1 MWPGKIKVG
10 EWQSLECY
18 SADPHSLQ
26 QCIAMSCS
34 MLPRRLRV
42 KISTT
47 GWREGGHI
55 VGKTL
60 DLKQRKKHAANIC
73 TKEEVGKGK
82 PLEND
87 NRPVHSDLKNC
98 ETGLAKVVKS
108 SPRFFILE
116 ASAKDLH
123 SEQRENE
130 YKEDEQDQQGIDRG
144 DGVDQT
150 LDQITHRGPVSGI
163 KELRGSRKG
172 EREGWS

>member
-1 MWPGKIKVG
+1 MHCNVMLDAP
-10 EWQSLECY
+10 ST
-18 SADPHSLQ
+18 A
-26 QCIAMSCS
+26 SCENINNR
-34 MLPRRLRV
+34 ME
-42 KISTT
+42 
-47 GWREGGHI
+47 REGRHI

-87 NRPVHSDLKNC
+87 NRPVHSDLKDC
-98 ETGLAKVVKS
+98 ETGLAEVVKS

-116 ASAKDLH
+116 PAAKDLH

-130 YKEDEQDQQGIDRG
+130 YKEDEEDEQGIDRG

-163 KELRGSRKG
+163 KELRVG
-172 EREGWS
+172 ERARGKAGAEGDDLWEKLANLWRGG

>member
-1 MWPGKIKVG
+1 MHCNVMLDAP
-10 EWQSLECY
+10 ST
-18 SADPHSLQ
+18 A
-26 QCIAMSCS
+26 SCENINNR
-34 MLPRRLRV
+34 ME
-42 KISTT
+42 
-47 GWREGGHI
+47 REGRHI

-87 NRPVHSDLKNC
+87 NRPVHSDLKDC
-98 ETGLAKVVKS
+98 ETGLAEVVKS

-130 YKEDEQDQQGIDRG
+130 YKEDEQDEQGIDRG

-163 KELRGSRKG
+163 KELRGRKG
-172 EREGWS
+172 EREGSRS